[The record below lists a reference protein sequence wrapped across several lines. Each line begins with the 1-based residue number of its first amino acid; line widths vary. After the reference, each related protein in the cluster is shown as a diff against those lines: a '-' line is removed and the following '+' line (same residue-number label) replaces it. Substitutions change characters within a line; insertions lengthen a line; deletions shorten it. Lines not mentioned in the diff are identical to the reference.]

1 MTRNTAYKLA
11 YASTV
16 AAAAMAA
23 TLVAGTARAEGPFLA
38 EASMPFTS
46 TLSRAEVQAEV
57 IRNADAIRA
66 GATEYAMQQD
76 RPATVSTRTR
86 SQVTAEYIAAREQ
99 VHALT
104 SEDSGSAYLAL
115 GADRMPTARMLAQS
129 DLR

>member
-1 MTRNTAYKLA
+1 MTRHTAYTLA

-76 RPATVSTRTR
+76 RPATVSSRTR
-86 SQVTAEYIAAREQ
+86 SQATAEYIGARDQ

-104 SEDSGSAYLAL
+104 SEDSGSAYLAS
-115 GADRMPTARMLAQS
+115 GGDRMPTGGMLAQS
-129 DLR
+129 DVR

>member
-1 MTRNTAYKLA
+1 MTRHTAYNLA

-23 TLVAGTARAEGPFLA
+23 TLVTGIARAEGPFPA

-46 TLSRAEVQAEV
+46 TLSRADVQADV

-76 RPATVSTRTR
+76 RPATVSTRSR
-86 SQVTAEYIAAREQ
+86 NQATAEYIAEREQ

-104 SEDSGSAYLAL
+104 SEDSGSAYLAS
-115 GADRMPTARMLAQS
+115 GTGHMPTGRMLARS